1 MVAHTFLITGASSGI
16 GVQVVYAA
24 LAAGHKVLA
33 ATRNPQAA
41 AVKYPTVQQQG
52 GQWVEI
58 DVDKR
63 ETETAVEKLVKENNV
78 DILVCN
84 AGYAMLG
91 PLEEM
96 R

>member
-1 MVAHTFLITGASSGI
+1 MVAHTFLIT
-16 GVQVVYAA
+16 
-24 LAAGHKVLA
+24 GHKVLA

-41 AVKYPTVQQQG
+41 AAKYPTVQQQG
-52 GQWVEI
+52 GQWVQI

-63 ETETAVEKLVKENNV
+63 EAEAAVEKLVKENNV